1 MVFKHFSVETSG
13 VGFGVLGFVSL
24 MGTFLFHILD
34 FDVRFNLAKK
44 TGILPFQKSS
54 MQFLN
59 TSVWMS
65 YLNLT

>member
-1 MVFKHFSVETSG
+1 MS
-13 VGFGVLGFVSL
+13 VLGFK
-24 MGTFLFHILD
+24 ILD
-34 FDVRFNLAKK
+34 SGLTDFTQVKSERFNLVKK

-65 YLNLT
+65 YLTVT